1 MVSNCCCISPYED
14 VEKSE
19 PTDPVFQKF
28 PKQADAEFEKLCS
41 EIDERSRLSEA
52 YKTIKN
58 EVCAIK
64 EKL

>member
-1 MVSNCCCISPYED
+1 MIYISLYED

-41 EIDERSRLSEA
+41 EIDERARLAET
-52 YKTIKN
+52 YKSIEK

-64 EKL
+64 QKL